1 MIILDTNV
9 ASEGFRKRPNVA
21 VRRWLDVQ
29 VPEDIYLCA
38 PVMAEIRYGIA
49 RLNGGEQQERLRAIA
64 DMFEDDLYKGRI
76 LPFDTSAASVY
87 GRIAAERRRK
97 GKPVDPMDGM
107 IASIAI
113 ARGAAVATRD
123 RYGFSDLDLTVID
136 PFQFQR

>member
-9 ASEGFRKRPNVA
+9 VSEGFRARPNVA
-21 VRRWLDVQ
+21 VRQWLDAQ
-29 VPEDIYLCA
+29 APDDLYLCA
-38 PVMAEIRYGIA
+38 PVIAEIRYGIA
-49 RLNGGEQQERLRAIA
+49 RLNAGEQQERLRAIA
-64 DMFEDDLYKGRI
+64 DKFEDDLYKGRI

-107 IASIAI
+107 IAAIAI

-123 RYGFSDLDLTVID
+123 RYGFSDLDLTIID

>member
-1 MIILDTNV
+1 
-9 ASEGFRKRPNVA
+9 
-21 VRRWLDVQ
+21 
-29 VPEDIYLCA
+29 
-38 PVMAEIRYGIA
+38 MAEIRYGIA
-49 RLNGGEQQERLRAIA
+49 RLHSGEQQERLRAIA

-76 LPFDTSAASVY
+76 LPFDTGAASVY